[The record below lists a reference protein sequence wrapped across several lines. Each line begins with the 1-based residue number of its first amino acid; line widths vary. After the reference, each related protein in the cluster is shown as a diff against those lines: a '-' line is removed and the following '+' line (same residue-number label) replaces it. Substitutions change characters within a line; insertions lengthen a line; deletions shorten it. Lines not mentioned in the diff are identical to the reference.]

1 MVFPA
6 FFLPGII
13 FPTNAAGIG
22 GIDPVYLKRS
32 GLLGDSPHEFTRV
45 GDGAVCCFQYFGDE
59 AFQANQGSG
68 RTIMAASLKHI
79 NFRNRLLQG
88 STLAGA
94 FLTATGSAQAQTIV
108 ENPLNWFNQAQP
120 WEAAALGAGAMALVS
135 IAAMVIRK
143 RKFRSKLGGKTT
155 QIEDLETRLNTTETL
170 LASEPHLLFIW
181 HNGNEKPDS
190 VSGDMR
196 GICAVPEEKDQ
207 LMNFISW
214 LDTQSVD
221 ILKTG
226 LEQLKTDGEAFN
238 FGVRT
243 RQGELLEADG
253 RTAGGMATLRLRP
266 LAGEREDTTK
276 LSHDREILK
285 RQVVQLST
293 ILDSAPMPIWL
304 RAADG
309 KLVWVNR
316 AYVGA
321 VEADG
326 VAAVVQENM
335 EITPPSTQD
344 AAPALVSDGTPY
356 RTHTVISG
364 RKKALD
370 LLEVEVEH
378 GTAGFAID
386 VSSLEETE
394 KELERHIRA
403 HASTLDNLKTAVAIF
418 GPDQLLRFF
427 NTAYAELWQLEP
439 DWLSSKPSD
448 GEILDKL
455 RELRRLPEQ
464 ANWRDW
470 KSKQLETYSR
480 IESRE
485 DWWYLP
491 DEQTLRVISEQH
503 PFGGVTYLYENVT
516 ERIALESRYNEL
528 ARVQGETLD
537 NLHEGL
543 AHFGSD
549 GRLKLS
555 NPAFAQFWDLEAEF
569 LNSEPHVDEV
579 IDHCKQLLD
588 DQDIWDS
595 IKYAVTS
602 LDSERNMAKQ
612 QIIRPDGQVF
622 DFTIAPLPDGNT
634 LISYVDV
641 TDSSRIERALRER
654 TEALEAADKL
664 KTNFLSNVS
673 YELRTPLTSINGF
686 AEALELGIAGEM
698 QPKQREYVKD
708 IQNSSGQ
715 LLSVIDAILDLASID
730 AGAMTLNLEQIDV
743 HTFLTEI
750 AGLVKDRVKKSD
762 LTLEIQIPENVE
774 PITGDSQRLKQV
786 LYNLLLNAIGYS
798 PHDQKV
804 LMGCRIVEKNIEFWV
819 SDFGNGMDE
828 ETKKTAFDRFTAKPS
843 GTGHRGAGLGLSI
856 VKSFVE
862 LHDGAISLHSE
873 IGQGTTVLMRL
884 PVSGPATLDDN
895 TIVAPPESARL
906 VAG

>member
-1 MVFPA
+1 
-6 FFLPGII
+6 
-13 FPTNAAGIG
+13 
-22 GIDPVYLKRS
+22 
-32 GLLGDSPHEFTRV
+32 V
-45 GDGAVCCFQYFGDE
+45 GFGTVCCFQYFGNE
-59 AFQANQGSG
+59 AFEANQGSG
-68 RTIMAASLKHI
+68 RTIMAAGSRRIFSFH
-79 NFRNRLLQG
+79 RLLQG
-88 STLAGA
+88 TILAGTFSPLA
-94 FLTATGSAQAQTIV
+94 GSANAQTILDK
-108 ENPLNWFNQAQP
+108 PLVWLTNAQP
-120 WEAAALGAGAMALVS
+120 VETAALGAGAVALLAIGV
-135 IAAMVIRK
+135 AMIRSRRFH
-143 RKFRSKLGGKTT
+143 RKVEGKISA
-155 QIEDLETRLNTTETL
+155 IEDLEARLNTAETL
-170 LASEPHLLFIW
+170 LSSEPHLLFIW
-181 HNGNEKPDS
+181 HGGSETPDS
-190 VSGDMR
+190 VSGDMH
-196 GICAVPEEKDQ
+196 GMCALPEENGQ
-207 LMNFISW
+207 LGNFISW
-214 LDTQSVD
+214 LDAQSVD
-221 ILKTG
+221 ILESG
-226 LEQLKTDGEAFN
+226 LEQLKSDGEAFN

-243 RQGELLEADG
+243 RQGDLLEADG

-285 RQVVQLST
+285 RQVLQLST

-304 RAADG
+304 RSGDR

-321 VEADG
+321 VEADD
-326 VAAVVQENM
+326 VAAVVSGNV
-335 EITPPSTQD
+335 EITPAVPTSKTNGEENSSEHQSVPMV
-344 AAPALVSDGTPY
+344 ANGKPHRA
-356 RTHTVISG
+356 HTVITG
-364 RKKALD
+364 QKKALD
-370 LLEVEVEH
+370 LVEVTVEN

-386 VSSLEETE
+386 VSALEDTE

-418 GPDQLLRFF
+418 GPDQRLRFF

-439 DWLSSKPSD
+439 DWLDTRPSD

-470 KSKQLETYSR
+470 KSKQLENYSR
-480 IESRE
+480 IETRE

-555 NPAFAQFWDLEAEF
+555 NPAFARFWQLETEF
-569 LNSEPHVDEV
+569 LKSDPHVDEV
-579 IDHCKQLLD
+579 ITHCKQLLD

-602 LDSERNMAKQ
+602 LDGERTVSKQ
-612 QIIRPDGQVF
+612 QINRPDGQVF

-686 AEALELGIAGEM
+686 AEALEMGIAGELRE
-698 QPKQREYVKD
+698 KQSEYVKD
-708 IQNSSGQ
+708 IQSSSSQ

-730 AGAMTLNLEQIDV
+730 AGAMKLNLEQINV
-743 HTFLTEI
+743 RTFLAEI

-762 LTLEIQIPENVE
+762 LTLEIQIPEKLG

-798 PHDQKV
+798 ADGKKV
-804 LMGCRIVEKNIEFWV
+804 VMGCRIVDDNIEFWV
-819 SDFGNGMDE
+819 SDFGQGMDE
-828 ETKKTAFDRFTAKPS
+828 ATKNSAFDRFTAKPS
-843 GTGHRGAGLGLSI
+843 GGGHRGAGLGLSI

-862 LHDGAISLHSE
+862 LHDGSISLHSE
-873 IGQGTTVLMRL
+873 MGKGTTVLMQL
-884 PVSGPATLDDN
+884 PVGGPAALDDG
-895 TIVAPPESARL
+895 TAMPQPESARL